1 MDVIWWVGAVAGAIG
16 INLIASELFAWGP
29 RLSEWLMHRA
39 VRRLVPELRDR
50 MQEEWAGHL
59 QMIPPGLW
67 RIVAAAGFYLATGQI
82 NVALRVHLLEMWLG
96 RNERRIRELLEQ
108 LGQDRSELRDAT
120 GRLDLELSPL
130 GILDGRG
137 LLDADEIAT
146 LQHVQKRG
154 ERHVQQSRELLEQ
167 IVRCYEIEQQ
177 IEKGRY
183 RSRR

>member
-1 MDVIWWVGAVAGAIG
+1 
-16 INLIASELFAWGP
+16 
-29 RLSEWLMHRA
+29 
-39 VRRLVPELRDR
+39 
-50 MQEEWAGHL
+50 
-59 QMIPPGLW
+59 MIPPGLW

-154 ERHVQQSRELLEQ
+154 ERHVQQARELLEQ

>member
-108 LGQDRSELRDAT
+108 LEQDRSELRDAT

-146 LQHVQKRG
+146 LQRVQKRG
-154 ERHVQQSRELLEQ
+154 ERHVQQARELLEQ